1 MRILIGT
8 HATLYPQRRNDHVRP
23 KAYKP
28 RLEQEAILDR
38 GFELVKG
45 VPYQVSARWLFYAL
59 LQEGTYSDKGNY
71 KSKLL
76 PLMAKARKCFYKGWR
91 PDTLS
96 DDTREAIIRGDG
108 FCSEMDWLEAV
119 GRSEC
124 SLDKWVTQET
134 YVELWFEAKAMRGQ
148 FEYYTDHITLRP
160 FGGDPSIPYKWAI
173 AKALEEASDAYEIP
187 IVIIYFGDLDP
198 KGLTIPESAVKDIRD
213 WCKVDFEFIR
223 GGLNPGDEV
232 KYGIPDNP
240 EKPGTYQ
247 WEALSDEV
255 AGEVIT
261 REISKFISQGSFS
274 ETEQAEQ
281 DITESFQERWQ
292 RFVTGG

>member
-1 MRILIGT
+1 MNG
-8 HATLYPQRRNDHVRP
+8 NGV
-23 KAYKP
+23 KAYWP
-28 RLEQEAILDR
+28 RREQKAILDR
-38 GFELVKG
+38 AFELVQG

-59 LQEGTYSDKGNY
+59 LQEGTYPDKESY
-71 KSKLL
+71 KGKLL
-76 PLMAKARKCFYKGWR
+76 PLLAKARKCFYKDWR

-108 FCSEMDWLEAV
+108 FLDEIGWLEAV
-119 GRSEC
+119 GQAEC
-124 SLDKWVTQET
+124 RLDKWVNQKF

-148 FEYYTDHITLRP
+148 FEHYTDHITLRP

-173 AKALEEASDAYEIP
+173 AKELEQASEDYEIP
-187 IVIIYFGDLDP
+187 IIIIYFGDLDP
-198 KGLTIPESAVKDIRD
+198 KGLTIPESAVRDIRD
-213 WCKVDFEFIR
+213 WCKVGFEFIR

-232 KYGIPDNP
+232 RYSIMENP

-261 REISKFISQGSFS
+261 REINRFISQGSFS

-292 RFVTGG
+292 RFITGG